1 MNLLNKNSQHYTP
14 TLTTTTQ
21 ICKVDV
27 IRWGIRSVYKDAY
40 TVWGYLK
47 KGVMMIIR
55 IRSSRNIH
63 PLISFNGISLGE
75 SQGAGAGVHHDQVR
89 GSSQG

>member
-55 IRSSRNIH
+55 IRSSTNIH
-63 PLISFNGISLGE
+63 PLISFNGISFG
-75 SQGAGAGVHHDQVR
+75 GVTGGWSR
-89 GSSQG
+89 GSS